1 MTVLGI
7 VVKEED
13 VSVSEEKKDKES
25 VYVRQ
30 IDVQF
35 ESKEIKEQIVK
46 WARVMATIEF
56 KSQGRQM

>member
-13 VSVSEEKKDKES
+13 GGNGSVSVSEEKKDKEN

-30 IDVQF
+30 IDV
-35 ESKEIKEQIVK
+35 
-46 WARVMATIEF
+46 
-56 KSQGRQM
+56 

>member
-1 MTVLGI
+1 MYSRKVYICINVDAVAENCMTVLGI

-30 IDVQF
+30 IDV
-35 ESKEIKEQIVK
+35 
-46 WARVMATIEF
+46 
-56 KSQGRQM
+56 